1 MGNKWNFEIMTDS
14 AANLSK
20 EMVEQQELSILSLT
34 YTVDGIEYK
43 GYEKGKEIS
52 AAPVYD
58 MMRKQ
63 KEIQTSLVNG
73 QEAEMVAEELL
84 KEGRDILYI
93 GLSSALSGTYQV
105 VRFTFEELQEKYP
118 DRQLAAIDSLSASLG
133 EGLLVLR
140 AAQMREEGYSIQQTE
155 QWLLANRNHVCHE
168 FTVEDLFYLKRGGR
182 IGAAAAVLGTAL
194 KVKPLLHMDDEGRL
208 VPAGRTRGRKKSL
221 DMLAE
226 QMKENIIYPKEQI
239 VYIIHGDCLADA
251 EYLAGQI
258 RQRVKVKGIHI
269 QILEPVLGSHSG
281 PGTVA
286 LIYVGEHR

>member
-14 AANLSK
+14 TANLSR
-20 EMVEQQELSILSLT
+20 EIIERQELSILPLT

-43 GYEKGKEIS
+43 AYERGKEIS

-58 MMRKQ
+58 MMRNQ

-73 QEAEMVAEELL
+73 QEAKETAEELL
-84 KEGRDILYI
+84 KQGRDILYI

-105 VRFTFEELQEKYP
+105 VQFTFEELKEKYP
-118 DRQLAAIDSLSASLG
+118 DQQILAVDSLSASLG
-133 EGLLVLR
+133 EGFLVMR
-140 AAQMREEGYSIQQTE
+140 AAQMREEGYSIQQTQ
-155 QWLLANRNHVCHE
+155 QWLKSNRTRVCHE

-182 IGAAAAVLGTAL
+182 IGTAAAVLGTAL
-194 KVKPLLHMDDEGRL
+194 KVKPLLHVDDGGSL
-208 VPAGRTRGRKKSL
+208 VPVGRVRGRKKSL

-226 QMKENIIYPKEQI
+226 QMENNIVHPKEQI
-239 VYIIHGDCLADA
+239 VYIIHGDCLTDA
-251 EYLAGQI
+251 EYLAEQI

-281 PGTVA
+281 PGAVG
-286 LIYVGEHR
+286 LFYMGEHR

>member
-14 AANLSK
+14 AANLSR
-20 EMVEQQELSILSLT
+20 EVIEQQELSVLSLT
-34 YTVDGIEYK
+34 YTVDGVEYK

-58 MMRKQ
+58 MMRNQ

-73 QEAEMVAEELL
+73 QEAEIVAEELL

-93 GLSSALSGTYQV
+93 GLSSAVSGTYQV

-140 AAQMREEGYSIQQTE
+140 AAQMREEGYSIRQTE
-155 QWLLANRNHVCHE
+155 QWIQANRNHVCHE

-208 VPAGRTRGRKKSL
+208 VPSGRTRGRKKSL

-226 QMKENIIYPKEQI
+226 QMKDNIIHPKDQT
-239 VYIIHGDCLADA
+239 VYIIHGDCPADA

-258 RQRVKVKGIHI
+258 CQRVKVKGIHI

-286 LIYVGEHR
+286 LIYIGEHR

>member
-20 EMVEQQELSILSLT
+20 EMIEQQELSILSLT

-52 AAPVYD
+52 SAPVYD

-105 VRFTFEELQEKYP
+105 VCFTFEELQEKYP

-155 QWLLANRNHVCHE
+155 QWLQANRNHVCHE

-208 VPAGRTRGRKKSL
+208 VTAGRTRGRKKSL

-226 QMKENIIYPKEQI
+226 QMKENIIHPKEQI

-286 LIYVGEHR
+286 LIYIGEHR

>member
-14 AANLSK
+14 AANLSR
-20 EMVEQQELSILSLT
+20 EMIEQQELSILSLT

-84 KEGRDILYI
+84 REGRDILYI

-105 VRFTFEELQEKYP
+105 VRFTFEEFQEKYP

>member
-52 AAPVYD
+52 ATPVYD